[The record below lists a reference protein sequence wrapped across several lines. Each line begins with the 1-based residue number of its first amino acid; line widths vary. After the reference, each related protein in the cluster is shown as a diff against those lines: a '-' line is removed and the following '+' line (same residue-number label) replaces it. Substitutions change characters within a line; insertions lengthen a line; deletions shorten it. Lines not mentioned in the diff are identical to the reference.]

1 MACCRANATE
11 QSSTSA
17 SDNNAADSSQQSDA
31 SHGITRSEADSAEP
45 GMAQSQQCDIFP
57 EAGQQPLQQNK
68 RKRIT
73 LGNDDLAAPQKQK
86 KQNLLKAGQKPKELP
101 KKKKNRLGQRAR
113 QQLGRA
119 KQSQQMLHGPYFTPP
134 LLVGISRLLTRLH
147 DNHSQHSKALVLMV
161 CLDCQCR
168 CHTLSM
174 WVHLKASL
182 LTALTYRESAATT
195 CRQEIIASYV
205 VYSQLTA

>member
-86 KQNLLKAGQKPKELP
+86 KQNLVKAGQKPKELP

-147 DNHSQHSKALVLMV
+147 DNHSQQGIGVDGLFG
-161 CLDCQCR
+161 
-168 CHTLSM
+168 LSM
-174 WVHLKASL
+174 PLPYTEHVGSL
-182 LTALTYRESAATT
+182 ESITVDST
-195 CRQEIIASYV
+195 NI
-205 VYSQLTA
+205 

>member
-1 MACCRANATE
+1 MACCRANAAE
-11 QSSTSA
+11 QISTSA

-45 GMAQSQQCDIFP
+45 GVAQSQQSDIFP

-73 LGNDDLAAPQKQK
+73 LGNDDLVAPQKQK
-86 KQNLLKAGQKPKELP
+86 KQNLVKAGQKPKELP

-119 KQSQQMLHGPYFTPP
+119 KQSQQMLHGPYPTPP

-161 CLDCQCR
+161 CLDCQCH
-168 CHTLSM
+168 CAA
-174 WVHLKASL
+174 VH
-182 LTALTYRESAATT
+182 
-195 CRQEIIASYV
+195 
-205 VYSQLTA
+205 